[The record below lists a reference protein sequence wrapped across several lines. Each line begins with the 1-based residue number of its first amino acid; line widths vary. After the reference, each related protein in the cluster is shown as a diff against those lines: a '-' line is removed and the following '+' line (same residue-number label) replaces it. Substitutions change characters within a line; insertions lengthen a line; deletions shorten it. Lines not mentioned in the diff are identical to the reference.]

1 MIIQIDNREKDLIS
15 LFEKNNYNESIHKIE
30 QKQLQIGDVILKNN
44 EEKEQIIIERKS
56 LYDLA
61 SSIKDGR
68 YKEQSFRL
76 NNCSVPNHNIIYL
89 IEGDWENYDANKGRM
104 NKDTLLSAC
113 ITLNHYKGFTIWQT
127 RNTYDTVIFITQLAN
142 KVEKMNRSE
151 KPFYETSEI
160 TNTKEYID
168 VACVNREKKKNI
180 DENNIGVFMLACIPG
195 VSTKTASRIIEHF
208 GSIKKLINSIEKD
221 STCLNNLTLLSP
233 NGKERKIN
241 KKIIS
246 DIIQYLKC

>member
-30 QKQLQIGDVILKNN
+30 QKQLQIGDIILKSN
-44 EEKEQIIIERKS
+44 EENEQIIIERKS

-76 NNCSVPNHNIIYL
+76 NNCSVHNHNIIYL
-89 IEGDWENYDANKGRM
+89 IEGDWENYNSTKGRM
-104 NKDTLLSAC
+104 NKDTLMAAC

-127 RNTYDTVIFITQLAN
+127 NNIYDTVIFITQLAN
-142 KVEKMNRSE
+142 KIEKMNRSE
-151 KPFYETSEI
+151 KPYYESSEI
-160 TNTKEYID
+160 INNKEYID

-180 DENNIGVFMLACIPG
+180 DENNIGIFMLACIPG
-195 VSTKTASRIIEHF
+195 VSTKTASTIIEKF
-208 GSIKKLINSIEKD
+208 GSLKKLILEIEKD
-221 STCLNNLTLLSP
+221 NNCLNNISLISS

-241 KKIIS
+241 KNNVKSIVE
-246 DIIQYLKC
+246 YLKN